1 MSGQS
6 FPPPNDP
13 NNPFGQQQPQFGQ
26 QPQQPFGQPQF
37 GQQQPQF
44 GQQQPYGFGQAPY
57 GGFVQ
62 EEPKRRRR
70 GRGPCCIIFILIGVC
85 LLCCVGGIGAF
96 AFAFRPAVPAILWIS
111 LANNGE
117 ADQTGSV
124 VCKDSQA
131 ELFSLAYH
139 QAYGSDVTINFTT
152 FNSEN
157 DEVTI
162 EGTMKRTT
170 GSWSSA
176 DDPDGDGTVDYKAIF
191 IINGDG
197 TPSSDENKAISNFFG
212 CIETIN
218 QTSPTSPLGS
228 GLTPSGN

>member
-6 FPPPNDP
+6 FPPPNNP
-13 NNPFGQQQPQFGQ
+13 NDPFGQQQQPQFGQ
-26 QPQQPFGQPQF
+26 QPQQPFG
-37 GQQQPQF
+37 QPQF

-70 GRGPCCIIFILIGVC
+70 RGPCCIILVLVGVC
-85 LLCCVGGIGAF
+85 LLCCVGGVGAF
-96 AFAFRPAVPAILWIS
+96 AFAFRPAVPALLWIS

-131 ELFSLAYH
+131 ELFSLAY
-139 QAYGSDVTINFTT
+139 QAEYGSDVTINFTT
-152 FNSEN
+152 FNTEN
-157 DEVTI
+157 DSVTI
-162 EGTMKRTT
+162 EGEMKGPA
-170 GSWSSA
+170 GSWSTT
-176 DDPDGDGTVDYKAIF
+176 DDPDGDGTVDYEAVF
-191 IINGDG
+191 TVNRDG
-197 TPSSDENKAISNFFG
+197 TPSSSENEAIANFFG
-212 CIETIN
+212 CIESIN
-218 QTSPTSPLGS
+218 QISPTSPLGS